1 MRSEEEVELFHSVE
15 ISFNAMAIGTKCHTL
30 PVMIFVGESL
40 FCVIKIY
47 VGGRGEIRRYVGGDK
62 ATQADE

>member
-30 PVMIFVGESL
+30 PVMIFY